1 MDTNNPRGISVKQTV
16 RFGKP
21 CIEGTRIAIVD
32 LLNLLKMGYSIK
44 EIPAQYP
51 GVTLKQVKTAL
62 DYAAKVI
69 GKEEVLEINSVG

>member
-1 MDTNNPRGISVKQTV
+1 MDIDIPKGISVKQET

-62 DYAAKVI
+62 DYAAKII
-69 GKEEVLEINSVG
+69 GKEEVLEINSAG